1 MKGPRE
7 KWKMSAWFL
16 FSVLCFVLQN
26 SFRCF
31 FHLKKLFATSF
42 LIGSVNNYTH
52 KPHTHTCTWKTTE
65 IEGIIAVVLCV
76 CFIMC
81 YIVCAKLFSTSFLT
95 GSINYT
101 YNHTHT
107 LKKKKRHNCSCFVC
121 VRPSVQ
127 VCA

>member
-1 MKGPRE
+1 MF
-7 KWKMSAWFL
+7 FL
-16 FSVLCFVLQN
+16 P
-26 SFRCF
+26 
-31 FHLKKLFATSF
+31 KKLFATSF

-81 YIVCAKLFSTSFLT
+81 YIVCAKLFSTSFLI

-107 LKKKKRHNCSCFVC
+107 LKKKKGIIAAVLCVYGQVLKC
-121 VRPSVQ
+121 VRRNFR
-127 VCA
+127 VCLNRGENEMY